1 MDTMRSMATRRL
13 VRAVALGAVSVVC
26 SPLFAQQGGPPAN
39 NPPLF
44 KGERKK
50 ADSKERVLTGTILD
64 KAENPVEGAVVQI
77 KDTKTLRVRSF
88 LTKADGKY
96 QFSGLSVDTDYE
108 VKAERQGLASD
119 VRTLTVYDT
128 RKEPILNLKLDKS

>member
-1 MDTMRSMATRRL
+1 MKRIVVAVIAAVGVVALS
-13 VRAVALGAVSVVC
+13 AVAR
-26 SPLFAQQGGPPAN
+26 AQVQGPPTT

-44 KGERKK
+44 KGGRKQAESTER
-50 ADSKERVLTGTILD
+50 SLTGTITD
-64 KAENPVEGAVVQI
+64 KMDTPVEGAVVQI

-96 QFSGLSVDTDYE
+96 LFHGLSLDTDYE
-108 VKAERQGLASD
+108 IKAERQGASSET
-119 VRTLTVYDT
+119 RTLTVYDN

>member
-1 MDTMRSMATRRL
+1 MKRTLVGRL
-13 VRAVALGAVSVVC
+13 LLGVAVCGGVAVVE
-26 SPLFAQQGGPPAN
+26 AQQSAPPSN

-50 ADSKERVLTGTILD
+50 ADSAERTLTGTVVD
-64 KAENPVEGAVVQI
+64 KMENPVEGAVVQI

-88 LTKADGKY
+88 LTKTDGRY
-96 QFSGLSVDTDYE
+96 QFTGLSVDTDYE
-108 VKAERQGLASD
+108 VKAERQGVASD

-128 RKEPILNLKLDKS
+128 RKDPILNLKLDKN

>member
-1 MDTMRSMATRRL
+1 MMNWKLSMAVL
-13 VRAVALGAVSVVC
+13 AGALALGSAGLLS
-26 SPLFAQQGGPPAN
+26 AQQSAPPSN

-50 ADSKERVLTGTILD
+50 ADSAERVLTGTVLD
-64 KAENPVEGAVVQI
+64 KMENPVEGAVVQI

-96 QFSGLSVDTDYE
+96 QFAGLSVDTDYE
-108 VKAERQGLASD
+108 VKAERQGQASD

-128 RKEPILNLKLDKS
+128 RKEPILNLKLDKG

>member
-1 MDTMRSMATRRL
+1 MKRQRSMAVRML
-13 VRAVALGAVSVVC
+13 VGTAVLGAFAFG
-26 SPLFAQQGGPPAN
+26 LAQQTGGPPPN

-50 ADSKERVLTGTILD
+50 ADSAERVLTGTVLD
-64 KAENPVEGAVVQI
+64 KMENPVEGAVVQI

-96 QFSGLSVDTDYE
+96 QFTGLSIDTDYE
-108 VKAERQGLASD
+108 VKAERQGVASD

-128 RKEPILNLKLDKS
+128 RKEPILNLKLDKG

>member
-1 MDTMRSMATRRL
+1 MKRTMFVLIAA
-13 VRAVALGAVSVVC
+13 VGVVALGIAR
-26 SPLFAQQGGPPAN
+26 AQIQGPPSN

-50 ADSKERVLTGTILD
+50 AESNERSLTGTIVD
-64 KAENPVEGAVVQI
+64 KADALVEGAVVQI

-96 QFSGLSVDTDYE
+96 QFHGLSVDTDYE
-108 VKAERQGLASD
+108 VKAERQGISSET
-119 VRTLTVYDT
+119 RTLTVYDT

>member
-1 MDTMRSMATRRL
+1 MKRTMFVLIAA
-13 VRAVALGAVSVVC
+13 VGVVAVGIARA
-26 SPLFAQQGGPPAN
+26 QIQGPPSS

-50 ADSKERVLTGTILD
+50 AESNERSLTGTIVD
-64 KAENPVEGAVVQI
+64 KADAPVEGAVVQI

-96 QFSGLSVDTDYE
+96 QFHGLSVDIDYE
-108 VKAERQGLASD
+108 VKAERQGISSET
-119 VRTLTVYDT
+119 RTLTVYDS

>member
-1 MDTMRSMATRRL
+1 MKRTIFAL
-13 VRAVALGAVSVVC
+13 IAAVGAVGIVT
-26 SPLFAQQGGPPAN
+26 LAKAQVQGPPAN

-50 ADSKERVLTGTILD
+50 AESNERSLTGTIVD
-64 KAENPVEGAVVQI
+64 KADAPVEGAVVQI

-88 LTKADGKY
+88 LTKGDGKY
-96 QFSGLSVDTDYE
+96 QFHGLSMDTDYE
-108 VKAERQGLASD
+108 VKAERQGISSET
-119 VRTLTVYDT
+119 RTLTVYDT